1 MTMEVA
7 LEQYEY
13 KITVHDAD
21 DILAVMSERPLGQA
35 PPKVYCDEG
44 GECFL
49 DAADNPYAQAVVDL
63 FNGFGEEGWALLQ
76 VTPRQRDMICFWR
89 RPRISK
95 G

>member
-1 MTMEVA
+1 MEA
-7 LEQYEY
+7 TLEQYEY
-13 KITVHDAD
+13 KISVHNAD
-21 DILAVMSERPLGQA
+21 DILAVMSEKPESQA

-49 DAADNPYAQAVVDL
+49 DATDNPYAQAVVDL
-63 FNGFGEEGWALLQ
+63 FNGFGRAGWALVQ

-89 RPRISK
+89 RPRTVE